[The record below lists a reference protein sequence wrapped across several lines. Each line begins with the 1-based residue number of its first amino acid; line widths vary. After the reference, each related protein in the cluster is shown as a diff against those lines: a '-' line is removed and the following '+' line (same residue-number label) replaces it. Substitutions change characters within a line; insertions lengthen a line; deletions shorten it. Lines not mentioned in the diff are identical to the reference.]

1 MKHYT
6 MDDIKEELV
15 FIINTKI
22 NVANT
27 KTRIILNKF
36 SFLNHMLLNR
46 LTHYKIDELK
56 IDKLIDV
63 LNSID
68 QVIHSK
74 VFGFTIN
81 IDNKNN
87 VAKLSYLGQ
96 L

>member
-1 MKHYT
+1 